1 MITVKITK
9 NALETEKAGE
19 ELARLLKPQDVVF
32 LIGNLGSGKTT
43 FVKGLAR
50 GLGIVSRIISPTFV
64 VVRQHTLPST
74 NYQILDGKVSTLY
87 HLDLY
92 RLQNTQEA
100 LAVDMKDYLDDK
112 NAIVAIE
119 WPELSQNIV
128 HKKVWKVKIEVKN
141 EMREISIS
149 YE

>member
-100 LAVDMKDYLDDK
+100 LSVDMKDYLDDK

-128 HKKVWKVKIEVKN
+128 NKKVWKVKIDVKN
-141 EMREISIS
+141 EMREISMS